1 MARKKRYRGHFCKVC
16 GEVLP
21 NEKFTGKGHAA
32 HICKMCAGKPLEG
45 QQEEIVL
52 TRIGGVYRYPNL
64 SRQNRLMLEKY
75 TRTSP
80 RQFVRQ
86 RQMPSPGSRKYS
98 DAHLEN
104 MWSARLT
111 AP

>member
-75 TRTSP
+75 TRNKSETI
-80 RQFVRQ
+80 RQAAADALARFSGSIP
-86 RQMPSPGSRKYS
+86 MPI
-98 DAHLEN
+98 
-104 MWSARLT
+104 
-111 AP
+111 

>member
-1 MARKKRYRGHFCKVC
+1 VC

-75 TRTSP
+75 TRNKSETI
-80 RQFVRQ
+80 RQAAADALARFSGSIP
-86 RQMPSPGSRKYS
+86 MPI
-98 DAHLEN
+98 
-104 MWSARLT
+104 
-111 AP
+111 